1 MDESPFEAL
10 FSELIAYQQASL
22 LKIGRRIVP
31 RLTSDDIL
39 QPNDFP
45 ELENHPSF
53 RYEEG
58 LLAGIFTARA
68 AMRVSFQEA
77 FKKAPDE

>member
-1 MDESPFEAL
+1 MKDERLLE
-10 FSELIAYQQASL
+10 ELIEGQKANL
-22 LKIGRRIVP
+22 LSIARRILPHV
-31 RLTSDDIL
+31 TADDIL

-58 LLAGIFTARA
+58 ILDGLLVAQTALA
-68 AMRVSFQEA
+68 AAKTNKCTQMI
-77 FKKAPDE
+77 